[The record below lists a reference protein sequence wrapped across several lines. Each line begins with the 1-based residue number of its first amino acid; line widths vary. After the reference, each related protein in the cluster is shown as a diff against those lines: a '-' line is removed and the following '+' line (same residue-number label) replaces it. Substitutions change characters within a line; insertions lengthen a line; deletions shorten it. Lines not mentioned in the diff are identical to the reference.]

1 MWQAELGCIGGFQ
14 TRAWQH
20 WDAEMHWDELFACW
34 DAEMQ
39 WQAIWDC
46 ARGCYLS
53 STKGECMLH
62 VFVVWSHNNL
72 CGVIKTWA
80 HFCMHVCQPCCT
92 CISVAVVKLVWSAWH
107 SLSFDVDFDL
117 S

>member
-1 MWQAELGCIGGFQ
+1 MCQAELGCIGGFQ

-92 CISVAVVKLVWSAWH
+92 TRGVKLEQSCSGAFFIGRR
-107 SLSFDVDFDL
+107 SGTPKS
-117 S
+117 